1 MPATYELI
9 QTTTTTTSSA
19 GITFDN
25 ISSNFTDLKIIV
37 TPISA
42 VASNYFYLRFNNDA
56 FGNYSFNEIYTNGS
70 GAYGYQSSS
79 GTTYLGTNFY
89 TTFGT
94 DSNNGYMSSI
104 DIFDYSNTTSYKNIL
119 SRNSAVTDPNFP
131 GTEFVNGV
139 WMKTEAIT
147 RVDLVS
153 ASTNNL
159 ASGTVASLYG
169 IKAA

>member
-25 ISSNFTDLKIIV
+25 ISSNFTDLRIII
-37 TPISA
+37 TPISV

-56 FGNYSFNEIYTNGS
+56 FSNYSFNEIYTNGS
-70 GAYGYQSSS
+70 GAFGYQS
-79 GTTYLGTNFY
+79 GVTTFIGVLFY

-94 DSNNGYMSSI
+94 DSNNGYMCAI
-104 DIFDYSNTTSYKNIL
+104 DIFDYSNATSYKNII
-119 SRNSAVTDPNFP
+119 SRASAVTDPNYP
-131 GTEFVNGV
+131 GTELTAGGWFN
-139 WMKTEAIT
+139 TAAIT
-147 RVDLVS
+147 RIDLVS

-159 ASGTVASLYG
+159 GSGTVASLYG